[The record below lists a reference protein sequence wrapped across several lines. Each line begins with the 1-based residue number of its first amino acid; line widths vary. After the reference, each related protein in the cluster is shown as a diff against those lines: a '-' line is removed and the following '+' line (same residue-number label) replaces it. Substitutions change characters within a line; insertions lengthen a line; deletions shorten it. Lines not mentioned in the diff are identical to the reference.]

1 MKNTSILTSAC
12 RAICNDD
19 PNHPYHNVFDEMF
32 CKDEIEKYRQLVDKH
47 FPPGTADVFGYRAM
61 YSQAVTKLFMDRAV
75 KCPQLYDNSVEPKM
89 QVVLLGAGMDTLA
102 QSFRYG
108 PDSSAP
114 NLVGVKFF
122 EVDLDETLTS
132 KILKIYKND
141 FSNEYAYQDSHVR
154 YVTCDFERQDFI
166 GKLEASGF
174 NLNIPALFLWMG
186 VTYYLEKSTV
196 IETIARLA
204 SAYKDKKHG
213 LMTLAFDYAIET
225 GAPTSEAELELA
237 KMGETI
243 KTKFKNLAPVLQ
255 SFGYRDIKETS
266 LQAFIANEGG
276 KLYDGDA
283 RHLGFIEVDFY

>member
-32 CKDEIEKYRQLVDKH
+32 CKDEIDKYRQLVDKH

-61 YSQAVTKLFMDRAV
+61 YSRAVTTLFMSSAAN
-75 KCPQLYDNSVEPKM
+75 CPQLYDNAVDPKL
-89 QVVLLGAGMDTLA
+89 QIVLLGSGMDTLS
-102 QSFRYG
+102 QFILHHPHRN
-108 PDSSAP
+108 P
-114 NLVGVKFF
+114 LIKVKVF
-122 EVDLDETLTS
+122 EVDLTETLNV
-132 KILKIYKND
+132 KLEKIYKND
-141 FSNEYAYQDSHVR
+141 FSNEYAYQDLHVR
-154 YVTCDFERQDFI
+154 YVACDFERQDFI

-266 LQAFIANEGG
+266 LQAFIMNEGG